1 MGIMDN
7 LPSANDTGFLESA
20 AQLIETGQHPI
31 GGSSPELL
39 VQHTANSLRNMLQM
53 LEEDPEYAKTLGIN
67 AQGIA
72 YLHGAAGVLSKFTSG
87 TP

>member
-1 MGIMDN
+1 MGTFGDFT
-7 LPSANDTGFLESA
+7 PGNDTAFLEAA
-20 AQLIETGQHPI
+20 AQLIETGQHPM

-39 VQHTANSLRNMLQM
+39 VQHTANSLRNMLQL

-72 YLHGAAGVLSKFTSG
+72 YLHGAAGVLARFCNS
-87 TP
+87 

>member
-1 MGIMDN
+1 MGTFGDFT
-7 LPSANDTGFLESA
+7 PRKDTAFLEAA
-20 AQLIETGQHPI
+20 AQLIETGRHPI

-39 VQHTANSLRNMLQM
+39 VQHTANSLRNLVQL

-72 YLHGAAGVLSKFTSG
+72 YLHGAAGVLSQFT
-87 TP
+87 TD